1 MNPTTVSRQHGIGV
15 LLAATVLATACAA
28 PAFAA
33 DPAAQALAAADAPPA
48 PLRLHAPREGLL
60 TAGQPGAGD
69 WQALAAKGV
78 ATVID
83 LRTDG
88 ERPGR
93 DERAEVTA
101 AGMAYHA
108 IPVAGAEALTA
119 DNASRLW
126 TLLQGAPGTV
136 LVHCASANR
145 AGALLALAAAQH
157 GAMTPV
163 DALAFGRAA
172 GLSSPVLEADV
183 RARLGLPDS
192 ND

>member
-1 MNPTTVSRQHGIGV
+1 
-15 LLAATVLATACAA
+15 
-28 PAFAA
+28 
-33 DPAAQALAAADAPPA
+33 
-48 PLRLHAPREGLL
+48 
-60 TAGQPGAGD
+60 
-69 WQALAAKGV
+69 
-78 ATVID
+78 
-83 LRTDG
+83 
-88 ERPGR
+88 
-93 DERAEVTA
+93 
-101 AGMAYHA
+101 
-108 IPVAGAEALTA
+108 
-119 DNASRLW
+119 
-126 TLLQGAPGTV
+126 V